1 MERKQI
7 SFDGVI
13 KQTTVISFD
22 ESHVYIED
30 DGDEKAVA
38 FADVLTLSRTS
49 NAVNNRY
56 FWLLEYRI
64 DEATEVE
71 KFRTNATLWNRNFRQ
86 FHARLSKAKPAA
98 VTSPY
103 RWWDL

>member
-7 SFDGVI
+7 SLDGLM
-13 KQTTVISFD
+13 KQTTAISFD

-30 DGDEKAVA
+30 GGDEKAVA
-38 FADVLTLSRTS
+38 FADVLTLLRTS

-56 FWLLEYRI
+56 FWRLEYQI
-64 DEATEVE
+64 GEATEVE
-71 KFRTNATLWNRNFRQ
+71 EFRTNATLWNRNFRH
-86 FHARLSKAKPAA
+86 FHARLNEANPAA
-98 VTSPY
+98 IATPY